1 MGSKPSPIYEDL
13 DVHTEW
19 VHEAAD
25 DTLIAYLPGFK
36 KEQIKVQVT
45 TAGKLRIS
53 GQRPIG
59 DNKFARFWTEIP
71 IPSNCDQNKIRA
83 NFKGG
88 MLHIKHPKLI
98 VPAEEEEEAKQS
110 AQVDQKPADAS
121 LPQKQPA
128 EQAPP
133 MEKETGHEKK
143 ADEDVSTNNKAS
155 ATNES
160 YEKGMEK
167 EEKGSSDQQGKATS
181 NGKHEKGDDSAENE
195 NIESKKVD
203 YGVNKY
209 FQLGMNYKQIV
220 EGLVREL
227 RNPRK
232 MVNSALAVL
241 LVVVL
246 AVYVRNAI
254 RSFSLSP

>member
-1 MGSKPSPIYEDL
+1 MFS
-13 DVHTEW
+13 T
-19 VHEAAD
+19 
-25 DTLIAYLPGFK
+25 GFK

-59 DNKFARFWTEIP
+59 DNKFARFWKEIP
-71 IPSNCDQNKIRA
+71 IPSNRDQNKIRA

-98 VPAEEEEEAKQS
+98 VPAENQDEEEEAKQS
-110 AQVDQKPADAS
+110 AQVYQKPADAS
-121 LPQKQPA
+121 LPQKQS

-133 MEKETGHEKK
+133 KAAMEKETGHEKK

-160 YEKGMEK
+160 DEKGMEK

-181 NGKHEKGDDSAENE
+181 QKMDDSAENE

-209 FQLGMNYKQIV
+209 YQLGMNYKQIV
-220 EGLVREL
+220 EGLVKEL
-227 RNPRK
+227 KNPRK
-232 MVNSALAVL
+232 LVNSVLAVL

-246 AVYVRNAI
+246 AVYLRNAI
-254 RSFSLSP
+254 RSFRL